1 MELLEEFKSSE
12 YYLYVIWAYYITM
25 NLIGFG
31 MAWLN
36 ALYREK
42 YKKQIHWIVFVILNF
57 LGGFV
62 GVVFGIDK
70 FKYKKGDGIIL
81 FSIFF
86 AVLVFYIF
94 NVNYLM

>member
-1 MELLEEFKSSE
+1 MEFLEELKSSE
-12 YYLYVIWAYYITM
+12 SFLYIVWAYYIVI
-25 NLIGFG
+25 NLISYGT
-31 MAWLN
+31 MWLN
-36 ALYREK
+36 IPYRKK

-86 AVLVFYIF
+86 AVLAFYIF

>member
-1 MELLEEFKSSE
+1 MELLEEFKSSD
-12 YYLYVIWAYYITM
+12 YYWYVIWAYYITM

-81 FSIFF
+81 FTTYLALLGCWLFG
-86 AVLVFYIF
+86 
-94 NVNYLM
+94 VNYLI